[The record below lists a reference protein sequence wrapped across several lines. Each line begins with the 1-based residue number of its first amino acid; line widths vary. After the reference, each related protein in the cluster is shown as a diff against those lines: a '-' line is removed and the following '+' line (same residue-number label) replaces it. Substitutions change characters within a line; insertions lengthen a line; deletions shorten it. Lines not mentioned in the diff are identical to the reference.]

1 MPLSAS
7 KPEAKPAGKGRRRWR
22 SWLVE
27 LALVLVVLTA
37 AHFWNVRH
45 AVSGSAPA
53 LAGLGIDGRPL
64 SLASFQGKP
73 VLVHFWATWCGVCRA
88 QEPTIANLAKE
99 LPMITVAST
108 SGTPEDV
115 SRALQ
120 ERGLSMPVLNDPEG
134 QLAAKW
140 GVNAYPTTFI
150 VGADGRVRFVE
161 VGYTSSLG
169 LRARLWWAGL

>member
-1 MPLSAS
+1 
-7 KPEAKPAGKGRRRWR
+7 
-22 SWLVE
+22 
-27 LALVLVVLTA
+27 
-37 AHFWNVRH
+37 
-45 AVSGSAPA
+45 
-53 LAGLGIDGRPL
+53 
-64 SLASFQGKP
+64 
-73 VLVHFWATWCGVCRA
+73 
-88 QEPTIANLAKE
+88 
-99 LPMITVAST
+99 MITVAST